1 LKLSNSLINHNEN
14 IVTDQFKLF
23 LLIQKFNRKKSK
35 FKSGIFSPECGTIE
49 DNLHSS
55 RPIVF
60 HNQTVV
66 SRRTTIPGASVGP
79 DRVVEPPRDQAGGLQ
94 IVLEVGVQPGI
105 EIRLAD
111 QLLAPL
117 AAEDQLVSVF
127 GVLAGVGPVV
137 SHQQRFWNLRQR
149 ARSGAS
155 KVVDVGAVDA
165 GGGAGRVDGSVQ
177 LGVDVQAKVGL

>member
-1 LKLSNSLINHNEN
+1 M
-14 IVTDQFKLF
+14 F
-23 LLIQKFNRKKSK
+23 KFNRKKSK
-35 FKSGIFSPECGTIE
+35 FKSGKFSPECGTIE
-49 DNLHSS
+49 DNLHRS

-60 HNQTVV
+60 HYQTVV
-66 SRRTTIPGASVGP
+66 SRRTAVPGASVGP
-79 DRVVEPPRDQAGGLQ
+79 DRVVKPPRDQAGGLQ
-94 IVLEVGVQPGI
+94 IVLEVGGQPGR

-127 GVLAGVGPVV
+127 GVLASVGPVV

-149 ARSGAS
+149 TRSGAS

-165 GGGAGRVDGSVQ
+165 GGGAGRVDGLVQ
-177 LGVDVQAKVGL
+177 VGVDVQAKIRL